1 MVSPSQYP
9 LLASQ
14 SQRVCD
20 TCYREPIRRSS
31 ESHQRRDHRS
41 TRPLAFGSSQMRRTD
56 SSQSLMIDCPVCG
69 STFLGMQKGEQ
80 EEHLQRCLNVGSP
93 PVQSPRY
100 IGKFLVYQG

>member
-1 MVSPSQYP
+1 MVSTSQYP

-14 SQRVCD
+14 IQRVCD

-31 ESHQRRDHRS
+31 ESHSRRARPSRAVPFGNQMQRS
-41 TRPLAFGSSQMRRTD
+41 N

-69 STFLGMQKGEQ
+69 STFLGMQKNEQ
-80 EEHLQRCLNVGSP
+80 EEHLQACLNVGSP

-100 IGKFLVYQG
+100 IGKSSC